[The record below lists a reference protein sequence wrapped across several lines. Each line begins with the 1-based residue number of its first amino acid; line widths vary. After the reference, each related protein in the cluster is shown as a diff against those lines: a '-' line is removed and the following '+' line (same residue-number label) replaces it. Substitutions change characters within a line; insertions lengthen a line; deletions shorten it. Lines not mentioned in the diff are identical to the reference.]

1 MHTHRVFHAVD
12 THTEG
17 MPTRVVTGGVGTLPG
32 ATMLDRRHHFTTHHY
47 HIRANPLSIII
58 GGPTP

>member
-32 ATMLDRRHHFTTHHY
+32 ATMLDRRHHFTTHHD
-47 HIRANPLSIII
+47 HIRP
-58 GGPTP
+58 